1 MVEEIA
7 VEEPGIASNAEGTD
21 TARTNI
27 TESRHL

>member
-7 VEEPGIASNAEGTD
+7 VEEAGIASNVKGTD